1 MSSSKEYFAE
11 YRAKNRKTL
20 REYKKAWRLANQEQ
34 ERQKTA
40 EYYEVNKEQIKQ
52 YQLDYKKKNPAK
64 INALSKKRKAGK
76 KQRTPKW
83 HTEIHKERMET
94 QYKLA
99 NILTKLTG
107 ELHHVDHIIPLHGKF
122 VSGLHTPSNLQVIP
136 AKQNLQKGISF
147 NALS

>member
-1 MSSSKEYFAE
+1 MASSKEYFAE
-11 YRAKNRKTL
+11 YRAKNRKAL

-34 ERQKTA
+34 QRQKTA

-52 YQLDYKKKNPAK
+52 YQLDYKKQNPAK
-64 INALSKKRKAGK
+64 VNALSKKRKTGK
-76 KQRTPKW
+76 KQRTPTW
-83 HTEIHKERMET
+83 LTEIHFERMET

-107 ELHHVDHIIPLHGKF
+107 QLHHVDHIIPLHGKN
-122 VSGLHTPSNLQVIP
+122 VSGLHTPTNLQVIP

-147 NALS
+147 NVIS